1 MLTIPRDTYLA
12 LVGMKSSTLDQRVRT
27 GEIAWAFGVVE
38 RPSHG
43 EYFVL
48 DAVATIL
55 SSMLSCLCG
64 LTLKQT
70 TDGLRKHWSG
80 WLELVTKVE
89 RWQEKYPGTGD
100 PMWCIAIAHL
110 PLKLGQSESERSHRI
125 LLGKAHEIIEEVGAT
140 ADSCNF
146 VSIARVLSALK
157 ANAKNAG
164 IKLPARLTIAKGEAG
179 FDEWRTE
186 IREYQ
191 RRAGMR
197 IAKPRPVTA

>member
-1 MLTIPRDTYLA
+1 MLIIPRDQYLA
-12 LVGMKSSTLDQRVRT
+12 LVGMKSSTLDQRVRV
-27 GEIAWAFGVVE
+27 GEAAFAFGVAD
-38 RPSHG
+38 RPTYG

-48 DAVATIL
+48 DALATIL

-70 TDGLRKHWSG
+70 TNELRKHWSG
-80 WLELVTKVE
+80 WLELVTKTE
-89 RWQEKYPGTGD
+89 RWMEKYPGAD

-110 PLKLGQSESERSHRI
+110 PLKPGQSERSHRI
-125 LLGKAHEIIEEVGAT
+125 LLGKAHEIIEEVGAS

-146 VSIARVLSALK
+146 VSIARAISALR

-164 IKLPARLTIAKGEAG
+164 ISLPKRLTVAKGEPG
-179 FDEWRTE
+179 FDDWREE
-186 IREYQ
+186 IRAYQ

-197 IAKPRPVTA
+197 VAKVTA